1 MKCCVIIVAGGKGT
15 RMGAECAKQFLE
27 LNGKAILALTLDKFE
42 NNENI
47 NDIIVVIGKDEKE
60 YLENNILKKYKYKKI
75 TAIIKGGKE
84 RQNSVHNGLKAVS
97 PNNDIVLVH
106 DGVRPFI
113 NQKDIN
119 NIINATIEKKACVLA
134 VQVKDTT
141 KYVNEHGIIEK
152 TLDRNKLWAIQTP
165 QAFRYDILLKAYEF
179 AEKNNIVAT
188 DDASL
193 VEMIEKVHIVEG
205 SYKNIKITT
214 KEDLDYG
221 STLIKR
227 NDKI

>member
-1 MKCCVIIVAGGKGT
+1 MKCCAIIVAGGKGM
-15 RMGAECAKQFLE
+15 RMGTERAKQFLE
-27 LNGKAILALTLDKFE
+27 LNGKAIIALTLDEFE

-60 YLENNILKKYKYKKI
+60 YLENNILKKYNYKKI
-75 TAIIKGGKE
+75 IAIIEGGKE
-84 RQNSVHNGLKAVS
+84 RQDSVYNGLKAVS
-97 PNNDIVLVH
+97 ENTDIVLVH

-113 NQKDIN
+113 SQKDIN
-119 NIINATIEKKACVLA
+119 NIINSTVQKKACVLA

-152 TLDRNKLWAIQTP
+152 TLDRSKLWAIQTP
-165 QAFRYDILLKAYEF
+165 QAFHYDILLKAYEF
-179 AEKNNIVAT
+179 AEENNIVAT

-193 VEMIEKVHIVEG
+193 VEMIEKVYIVEG

-221 STLIKR
+221 NILIMKS
-227 NDKI
+227 KI